1 MRDVLRLFWACY
13 ATAPSTTAGTFV
25 PPASVEAPWWRLT
38 GGEQVIAYFRRGHTL
53 FTSPEWR
60 DASRTNL
67 VPSLRVYRGPTTR
80 GVVRIHVLPAG
91 PMNNLSAQA
100 TRAMPRLSGDW
111 PRDLLRLRQLQD
123 GFWRRLLMGAD
134 GLEDLRLRSS
144 TTDTYRSSPRNYCSF
159 CAERGATPL
168 PATLGLLRGCIY
180 HCTSDRSLAPSTI
193 AGRLAAISD
202 WHMRQ
207 LPHLRLAG
215 CPTLQP
221 VQGREHQHPRLYLGA
236 PDRTSACASPP
247 LTSGASAAALICDF
261 RVSTSGAMSYT
272 DLSAVRVLFNAELGC
287 RYIRLRMDVD
297 KNIDARHEC
306 FTYIPATCLAW
317 LSARLT
323 CMLEDYLCVF
333 RPPSGS
339 RLLAAP
345 KSSRIGPQTFHT
357 TLYSGSN
364 SACKAAYARAF
375 PDPATRTTPLDRVS
389 SHSGRKSLAQW
400 LWDRYRSAPVIAHVG
415 HWA

>member
-215 CPTLQP
+215 CPTLNPCKDESINTP
-221 VQGREHQHPRLYLGA
+221 VSILERRTVRPAKGRLPLQI
-236 PDRTSACASPP
+236 PD
-247 LTSGASAAALICDF
+247 LH
-261 RVSTSGAMSYT
+261 
-272 DLSAVRVLFNAELGC
+272 LSAVRVLFNAELGC

>member
-144 TTDTYRSSPRNYCSF
+144 TTDTYRSSPRDYCSF

-215 CPTLQP
+215 CPTLNPCKDESINTPSLSWSAGPHQRLCITSLNL
-221 VQGREHQHPRLYLGA
+221 GRLRRA
-236 PDRTSACASPP
+236 A
-247 LTSGASAAALICDF
+247 AAALICDF
-261 RVSTSGAMSYT
+261 RVSASGAMSYT

-306 FTYIPATCLAW
+306 FAYIP
-317 LSARLT
+317 
-323 CMLEDYLCVF
+323 DH
-333 RPPSGS
+333 
-339 RLLAAP
+339 
-345 KSSRIGPQTFHT
+345 TFHT